1 MGLFTRNEARDFV
14 GITGAEDL
22 IPGRAGGSRQV
33 GSQLVTDDR
42 AMRHSVVW
50 ACLRL
55 RAGLIST
62 FPVDVY
68 RDVLGTQTEYP
79 SKPPILTDPGGVR
92 MDMIDFM
99 AATQIDLDRAGNA
112 VGLIVERNTVR
123 TPLYP
128 DGLPHRIELQP
139 ASACA
144 YVRKPGEPDRWR
156 IGGTLYHL
164 DDVWHERG
172 NVVPGL
178 PVGLSTLNY
187 AALSIGESL
196 SMQQFGLDWF
206 GGGGVPKGKMRNTA
220 KKLETAGI
228 AQAKQWYAD
237 VVTNGD
243 LLVMGN
249 DWEYEMIQAQ
259 TAGIEFIEGRRLSAV
274 DICRFLDTPA
284 DMVDANPGGGAS
296 ITYANITQRNLDYL
310 IHHLGPTVIRR
321 ENTLSKL
328 LPRPRYVKLNTS
340 ALLRMDDATRQDV
353 LRSRVESW
361 FLTNTEARELEN
373 RAPLSA
379 EQLAEMRDL
388 YGSPKI
394 GGTGGG
400 QTAAT
405 DEGAPAPAGA
415 AA

>member
-1 MGLFTRNEARDFV
+1 MGLMWRRETRDFT

-22 IPGRAGGSRQV
+22 IPGRGGGSRLV
-33 GSQLVTDDR
+33 GSQVVTDDR

-55 RAGLIST
+55 RAGLVST
-62 FPVDVY
+62 FPIDVY
-68 RDVLGTQTEYP
+68 RDVLGQQTETT
-79 SKPPILTDPGGVR
+79 KPPILTDPGGVR
-92 MDMIDFM
+92 LDMIDFM

-112 VGLIVERNTVR
+112 VGLIVERNAIR
-123 TPLYP
+123 TALHP
-128 DGLPHRIELQP
+128 DGLPGRIELQP
-139 ASACA
+139 ASSCA
-144 YVRKPGEPDRWR
+144 YVRRPGEPDRWR
-156 IGGTLYHL
+156 INGKLYDI

-172 NVVPGL
+172 NVMPGL
-178 PVGLSTLNY
+178 PVGLSTIQH

-206 GGGGVPKGKMRNTA
+206 SGGGVPKGRMRNTA
-220 KKLETAGI
+220 KKLSPPEIMT
-228 AQAKQWYAD
+228 AKQWYAD
-237 VVTNGD
+237 VITNGD
-243 LLVMGN
+243 VMVTGN
-249 DWEYEMIQAQ
+249 DWEYDMIQAQ
-259 TAGIEFIEGRRLSAV
+259 TAGIEFIEGRRLAAV

-284 DMVDANPGGGAS
+284 DMVDANSGGGAS

-310 IHHLGPTVIRR
+310 IHHLGPTVNRR

-340 ALLRMDDATRQDV
+340 ALLRMDDETRQKV

-361 FLTNTEARELEN
+361 FLTNTEARALEN
-373 RAPLSA
+373 NAPLTA
-379 EQLAEMRDL
+379 AQLAEMRDI

-400 QTAAT
+400 
-405 DEGAPAPAGA
+405 APADDTDVPAIAGA
-415 AA
+415 TA